1 MNKTLKEDR
10 YFQMNKAR
18 ENFLTADM
26 NKIRKIVLQTEEK

>member
-1 MNKTLKEDR
+1 
-10 YFQMNKAR
+10 MNKAR